1 MRCVGF
7 DLTMLY
13 LHLMEQSRRDPDI
26 LHPPAADLPCLGA
39 ALRRTA
45 NLVTRVYNAYLA
57 PSGLEVTQ
65 YSILRKI
72 ETGNAGSASE
82 LAEIV
87 GVERS
92 TLARN
97 LERLEKLGLVASSPG
112 EGRRLV
118 YHVTALGFERLD
130 VARPLWRAAQQA
142 LVDGL
147 PPEHGGQVHQELA
160 LLRKAAK
167 AVRAES

>member
-1 MRCVGF
+1 M
-7 DLTMLY
+7 
-13 LHLMEQSRRDPDI
+13 PDI
-26 LHPPAADLPCLGA
+26 GPAKQQMMGEMSETACMSA

-72 ETGNAGSASE
+72 QSGKAGSASE
-82 LAEIV
+82 LAELV

-97 LERLEKLGLVASSPG
+97 LERLVSAGLVSTLTG
-112 EGRRLV
+112 EGRRVRHEL
-118 YHVTALGFERLD
+118 TPAGEQKID
-130 VARPLWRAAQQA
+130 VALPLWREAQQA
-142 LVDGL
+142 LVNGL
-147 PPEHGGQVHQELA
+147 PEGKAPTLHEELA
-160 LLRKAAK
+160 LLRKAA
-167 AVRAES
+167 RAAQH

>member
-1 MRCVGF
+1 MN
-7 DLTMLY
+7 
-13 LHLMEQSRRDPDI
+13 DPTPGDI
-26 LHPPAADLPCLGA
+26 ACIGA

-45 NLVTRVYNAYLA
+45 NLVTRIYNAYLA

-72 ETGNAGSASE
+72 EAGRARSASE
-82 LAEIV
+82 LAEFV

-97 LERLEKLGLVASSPG
+97 LERLEKLGLISAASG

-118 YHVTALGFERLD
+118 YGLTAEGQARL
-130 VARPLWRAAQQA
+130 AAALPLWRQAQEA
-142 LVDGL
+142 LVDAL
-147 PPEHGGQVHQELA
+147 PPHRAEEIVGELA
-160 LLRKAAK
+160 LLRAAARAAPAPKAK
-167 AVRAES
+167 ADHGP

>member
-1 MRCVGF
+1 M
-7 DLTMLY
+7 
-13 LHLMEQSRRDPDI
+13 PDI
-26 LHPPAADLPCLGA
+26 GLAKQQMMGEMSETACMSA

-72 ETGNAGSASE
+72 QSGKAGSASE
-82 LAEIV
+82 LAELV

-97 LERLEKLGLVASSPG
+97 LERLVSAGLVSTLTG
-112 EGRRLV
+112 EGRRVRHEL
-118 YHVTALGFERLD
+118 TPAGEQKIDAAL
-130 VARPLWRAAQQA
+130 PLWREAQQA
-142 LVDGL
+142 LVSGL
-147 PPEHGGQVHQELA
+147 PEGKAPTLHEELA
-160 LLRKAAK
+160 LLRKAARV
-167 AVRAES
+167 AQR

>member
-1 MRCVGF
+1 MSETACI
-7 DLTMLY
+7 
-13 LHLMEQSRRDPDI
+13 S
-26 LHPPAADLPCLGA
+26 A

-72 ETGNAGSASE
+72 QSGKAGSASE
-82 LAEIV
+82 LAELV

-97 LERLEKLGLVASSPG
+97 LERLVSAGLVSTLTG
-112 EGRRLV
+112 EGRRVRHEL
-118 YHVTALGFERLD
+118 TPAGEQKIDAAL
-130 VARPLWRAAQQA
+130 PLWREAQQA
-142 LVDGL
+142 LVNGL
-147 PPEHGGQVHQELA
+147 PEGKAPTLHEELA
-160 LLRKAAK
+160 LLRKAARV
-167 AVRAES
+167 AQR

>member
-1 MRCVGF
+1 MKREMSETACI
-7 DLTMLY
+7 
-13 LHLMEQSRRDPDI
+13 S
-26 LHPPAADLPCLGA
+26 A

-72 ETGNAGSASE
+72 QSGKAGSASE
-82 LAEIV
+82 LAELV

-97 LERLEKLGLVASSPG
+97 LERLVSAGLVSTLTG
-112 EGRRLV
+112 EGRRVRHEL
-118 YHVTALGFERLD
+118 TPAGEQKIDAAL
-130 VARPLWRAAQQA
+130 PLWREAQQA
-142 LVDGL
+142 LVNGL
-147 PPEHGGQVHQELA
+147 PEGKAPTLHEELA
-160 LLRKAAK
+160 LLRKAA
-167 AVRAES
+167 RAAQH

>member
-1 MRCVGF
+1 MAAR
-7 DLTMLY
+7 TA
-13 LHLMEQSRRDPDI
+13 QAPIDI
-26 LHPPAADLPCLGA
+26 PPQPELACIGA

-57 PSGLEVTQ
+57 PAGLEVTQ

-72 ETGNAGSASE
+72 EAGKAGSASE
-82 LAEIV
+82 LADIV

-97 LERLEKLGLVASSPG
+97 LDRLEKLGLVAPRPG

-118 YHVTALGFERLD
+118 YVLTDAGIERLEI
-130 VARPLWRAAQQA
+130 AKPLWLDAQQA
-142 LVDGL
+142 LVNGL
-147 PPEHGGQVHQELA
+147 PLGHAGQVHAELA
-160 LLRKAAK
+160 LLRRAAK
-167 AVRAES
+167 GARAAGENSEM

>member
-1 MRCVGF
+1 MPEPLRIAQQTSAG
-7 DLTMLY
+7 
-13 LHLMEQSRRDPDI
+13 
-26 LHPPAADLPCLGA
+26 PPADFACIGA

-45 NLVTRVYNAYLA
+45 NLVTRIYNAWLA

-72 ETGNAGSASE
+72 QSGAACSASE

-97 LERLEKLGLVASSPG
+97 LDRLEKLGLVEVRAG
-112 EGRRLV
+112 EGRRLI
-118 YHVTALGFERLD
+118 HTLTQAGEAR
-130 VARPLWRAAQQA
+130 VAIAMPLWREAQNAMADAMPGDRAPPAVLDDLAMLRQAARSAQ
-142 LVDGL
+142 
-147 PPEHGGQVHQELA
+147 PPGE
-160 LLRKAAK
+160 
-167 AVRAES
+167 

>member
-1 MRCVGF
+1 M
-7 DLTMLY
+7 
-13 LHLMEQSRRDPDI
+13 PDI
-26 LHPPAADLPCLGA
+26 GPAKQQMMGEMSETACMSA

-72 ETGNAGSASE
+72 QSGKAGSASE
-82 LAEIV
+82 LAELV

-97 LERLEKLGLVASSPG
+97 LERLVSAGLVSTLTG
-112 EGRRLV
+112 EGRRVRHEL
-118 YHVTALGFERLD
+118 TPAGEQKIDAAL
-130 VARPLWRAAQQA
+130 PLWREAQQA
-142 LVDGL
+142 LVNGL
-147 PPEHGGQVHQELA
+147 PDGKAPTLHEELA
-160 LLRKAAK
+160 LLRKAARV
-167 AVRAES
+167 AQR

>member
-1 MRCVGF
+1 MKGE
-7 DLTMLY
+7 MP
-13 LHLMEQSRRDPDI
+13 E
-26 LHPPAADLPCLGA
+26 PACISA

-45 NLVTRVYNAYLA
+45 NLVTRVYNAYLV

-72 ETGNAGSASE
+72 QSGKAGSASE
-82 LAEIV
+82 LAELV

-97 LERLEKLGLVASSPG
+97 LDRLVAAGLVATRTG
-112 EGRRLV
+112 EGRRVRHRL
-118 YHVTALGFERLD
+118 TPQGEARIAAAL
-130 VARPLWRAAQQA
+130 PLWREAQQA

-147 PPEHGGQVHQELA
+147 PEGKTPTLHEELA
-160 LLRKAAK
+160 LLRKAA
-167 AVRAES
+167 RAAQRRQSAPSQK

>member
-1 MRCVGF
+1 MKGE
-7 DLTMLY
+7 MP
-13 LHLMEQSRRDPDI
+13 DPACI
-26 LHPPAADLPCLGA
+26 SA

-72 ETGNAGSASE
+72 QSGKADSASE
-82 LAEIV
+82 LAELV

-97 LERLEKLGLVASSPG
+97 LDRLVAAGLVATRTG
-112 EGRRLV
+112 EGRRVRHEL
-118 YHVTALGFERLD
+118 TPAGEQKIAAAL
-130 VARPLWRAAQQA
+130 PLWREAQRA

-147 PPEHGGQVHQELA
+147 PDGKAPTLHEELA
-160 LLRKAAK
+160 LLRKAA
-167 AVRAES
+167 RAAQCRQSAPSQK

>member
-1 MRCVGF
+1 MP
-7 DLTMLY
+7 
-13 LHLMEQSRRDPDI
+13 DPDETAPRI
-26 LHPPAADLPCLGA
+26 DAPIPGDIACIGA

-45 NLVTRVYNAYLA
+45 NLVTRIYNAYLA

-72 ETGNAGSASE
+72 EAGRAGSASE

-97 LERLEKLGLVASSPG
+97 LERLEKLGLIAARQG
-112 EGRRLV
+112 EGRRLL
-118 YHVTALGFERLD
+118 HELTAEGQERL
-130 VARPLWRAAQQA
+130 AAAIPLWRQAQEALVQA
-142 LVDGL
+142 L
-147 PPEHGGQVHQELA
+147 PPDRAEVIVGELA
-160 LLRKAAK
+160 LLRSAARM
-167 AVRAES
+167 AGRPTPESVHET

>member
-1 MRCVGF
+1 M
-7 DLTMLY
+7 
-13 LHLMEQSRRDPDI
+13 PDMVTAKQQMKGEMPETACI
-26 LHPPAADLPCLGA
+26 SA

-72 ETGNAGSASE
+72 QSGKAGSASE
-82 LAEIV
+82 LAELV

-97 LERLEKLGLVASSPG
+97 LERLVSAGLVSTLTG
-112 EGRRLV
+112 EGRRVRHEL
-118 YHVTALGFERLD
+118 TPAGEQKIDAAL
-130 VARPLWRAAQQA
+130 PLWREAQQA
-142 LVDGL
+142 LVNGL
-147 PPEHGGQVHQELA
+147 PEGKAPTLHEELA
-160 LLRKAAK
+160 LLRKAA
-167 AVRAES
+167 RAAQH

>member
-1 MRCVGF
+1 M
-7 DLTMLY
+7 
-13 LHLMEQSRRDPDI
+13 PDI
-26 LHPPAADLPCLGA
+26 GPAKQQMMGEMSETACMSA

-72 ETGNAGSASE
+72 QSGKAGSASE
-82 LAEIV
+82 LAELV

-97 LERLEKLGLVASSPG
+97 LERLVSAGLVSTLTG
-112 EGRRLV
+112 EGRRVRHEL
-118 YHVTALGFERLD
+118 TPAGEQKIDAAL
-130 VARPLWRAAQQA
+130 PLWREAQQA
-142 LVDGL
+142 LVNGL
-147 PPEHGGQVHQELA
+147 PEGKAPTLHEELA
-160 LLRKAAK
+160 LLRKAARV
-167 AVRAES
+167 AQR

>member
-1 MRCVGF
+1 MSETACI
-7 DLTMLY
+7 
-13 LHLMEQSRRDPDI
+13 S
-26 LHPPAADLPCLGA
+26 A

-72 ETGNAGSASE
+72 QSGKAGSASE
-82 LAEIV
+82 LAELV

-97 LERLEKLGLVASSPG
+97 LERLVSAGLVSTRTG
-112 EGRRLV
+112 EGRRVVHLL
-118 YHVTALGFERLD
+118 TPAGEQKIDAAL
-130 VARPLWRAAQQA
+130 PLWREAQQA
-142 LVDGL
+142 LVNGL
-147 PPEHGGQVHQELA
+147 PEGKAPTLHEELA
-160 LLRKAAK
+160 LLRKAA
-167 AVRAES
+167 RAAQH

>member
-1 MRCVGF
+1 MNK
-7 DLTMLY
+7 
-13 LHLMEQSRRDPDI
+13 PDDDASI
-26 LHPPAADLPCLGA
+26 VIPAQTDIPCIGA

-57 PSGLEVTQ
+57 PAGLEVTQ

-82 LAEIV
+82 LADIV

-97 LERLEKLGLVASSPG
+97 LERLDKLGLVAARSG

-118 YHVTALGFERLD
+118 YELTPLGIERLD
-130 VARPLWRAAQQA
+130 AARPLWRAAQQA
-142 LVDGL
+142 VIDGL
-147 PPEHGGQVHQELA
+147 PPSYGPQIHEELA
-160 LLRKAAK
+160 LLREAARF
-167 AVRAES
+167 ARRD

>member
-1 MRCVGF
+1 MA
-7 DLTMLY
+7 
-13 LHLMEQSRRDPDI
+13 SRRAETAVERPVQPE
-26 LHPPAADLPCLGA
+26 LVCLGA

-57 PSGLEVTQ
+57 PAGLEVTQ

-72 ETGNAGSASE
+72 EIGSAGSASE
-82 LAEIV
+82 LADIV

-97 LERLEKLGLVASSPG
+97 LERLEKLGLVSAKAG
-112 EGRRLV
+112 QGRRLV
-118 YHVTALGFERLD
+118 YVLTPQGQER
-130 VARPLWRAAQQA
+130 VNHAKPYWHQAQAA

-147 PPEHGGQVHQELA
+147 PDGHAGNVHEELA
-160 LLRKAAK
+160 LLRRAAK
-167 AVRAES
+167 SAPAAQQGR

>member
-1 MRCVGF
+1 MSETACI
-7 DLTMLY
+7 
-13 LHLMEQSRRDPDI
+13 S
-26 LHPPAADLPCLGA
+26 A

-72 ETGNAGSASE
+72 QSGKAGSASE
-82 LAEIV
+82 LAELV

-97 LERLEKLGLVASSPG
+97 LERLVSAGLVSTLTG
-112 EGRRLV
+112 EGRRVRHEL
-118 YHVTALGFERLD
+118 TPAGEQKIDAAL
-130 VARPLWRAAQQA
+130 PLWREAQQA
-142 LVDGL
+142 LVNGL
-147 PPEHGGQVHQELA
+147 PEGKAPTLHEELA
-160 LLRKAAK
+160 LLRKAA
-167 AVRAES
+167 RAAQH

>member
-1 MRCVGF
+1 MMGEMAETAC
-7 DLTMLY
+7 M
-13 LHLMEQSRRDPDI
+13 S
-26 LHPPAADLPCLGA
+26 A

-72 ETGNAGSASE
+72 QSGKAGSASE
-82 LAEIV
+82 LAELV

-97 LERLEKLGLVASSPG
+97 LERLVSAGLVSTLTG
-112 EGRRLV
+112 EGRRVRHEL
-118 YHVTALGFERLD
+118 TPAGEQKIDAAL
-130 VARPLWRAAQQA
+130 PLWREAQQA
-142 LVDGL
+142 LVNGL
-147 PPEHGGQVHQELA
+147 PEGKAPTLHEELA
-160 LLRKAAK
+160 LLRKAA
-167 AVRAES
+167 RAAQH

>member
-1 MRCVGF
+1 MSETACI
-7 DLTMLY
+7 
-13 LHLMEQSRRDPDI
+13 S
-26 LHPPAADLPCLGA
+26 A

-72 ETGNAGSASE
+72 QSGKAGSASE
-82 LAEIV
+82 LAELV

-97 LERLEKLGLVASSPG
+97 LERLVSAGLVSAGLVSARTG
-112 EGRRLV
+112 EGRRVRHEL
-118 YHVTALGFERLD
+118 TPAGSEKIDAAL
-130 VARPLWRAAQQA
+130 PLWREAQQA
-142 LVDGL
+142 LVRGL
-147 PPEHGGQVHQELA
+147 PEGKAPTLHEELA
-160 LLRKAAK
+160 LLRKAARV
-167 AVRAES
+167 AQR

>member
-1 MRCVGF
+1 
-7 DLTMLY
+7 
-13 LHLMEQSRRDPDI
+13 MEQQRRDPDM
-26 LHPPAADLPCLGA
+26 LTPPAADLPCLGA

-57 PSGLEVTQ
+57 PAELEVTQ

-72 ETGNAGSASE
+72 ETGKAGSASE
-82 LAEIV
+82 LADIV

-97 LERLEKLGLVASSPG
+97 LERLEKLGLVASTPG

-118 YHVTALGFERLD
+118 YRVTPPGFERLEA
-130 VARPLWRAAQQA
+130 ARPLWRAAQQA

-147 PPEHGGQVHQELA
+147 PADHGGQVHQELA
-160 LLRKAAK
+160 LLRKAAQ
-167 AVRAES
+167 AARRQNANVI

>member
-1 MRCVGF
+1 MSETACI
-7 DLTMLY
+7 
-13 LHLMEQSRRDPDI
+13 S
-26 LHPPAADLPCLGA
+26 A

-72 ETGNAGSASE
+72 QSGKASSASE
-82 LAEIV
+82 LAELV

-97 LERLEKLGLVASSPG
+97 LERLVSAGLVSTLTG
-112 EGRRLV
+112 EGRRVRHEL
-118 YHVTALGFERLD
+118 TPAGEQKIDAAL
-130 VARPLWRAAQQA
+130 PLWREAQQA
-142 LVDGL
+142 LVNGL
-147 PPEHGGQVHQELA
+147 PEGKAPTLHEELA
-160 LLRKAAK
+160 LLRKAA
-167 AVRAES
+167 RAAQH

>member
-1 MRCVGF
+1 MSETACI
-7 DLTMLY
+7 
-13 LHLMEQSRRDPDI
+13 S
-26 LHPPAADLPCLGA
+26 A

-72 ETGNAGSASE
+72 QSGKAGSASE
-82 LAEIV
+82 LAELV

-97 LERLEKLGLVASSPG
+97 LERLVSAGLVSTRTG
-112 EGRRLV
+112 EGRRVRHEL
-118 YHVTALGFERLD
+118 TPAGSEKIDAAL
-130 VARPLWRAAQQA
+130 PLWREAQQA
-142 LVDGL
+142 LESGL
-147 PPEHGGQVHQELA
+147 PEGKAPTLHEELA
-160 LLRKAAK
+160 LLRKAARV
-167 AVRAES
+167 AQR

>member
-1 MRCVGF
+1 MSETACI
-7 DLTMLY
+7 
-13 LHLMEQSRRDPDI
+13 S
-26 LHPPAADLPCLGA
+26 A

-72 ETGNAGSASE
+72 QSGKAGSASE
-82 LAEIV
+82 LAELV

-97 LERLEKLGLVASSPG
+97 LERLVSAGLVSTLTG
-112 EGRRLV
+112 EGRRVRHEL
-118 YHVTALGFERLD
+118 TPAGEQKIDAAL
-130 VARPLWRAAQQA
+130 PLWREAQQA
-142 LVDGL
+142 LVSGL
-147 PPEHGGQVHQELA
+147 PEGKAPTLHEELA
-160 LLRKAAK
+160 LLRKAARV
-167 AVRAES
+167 AQR

>member
-1 MRCVGF
+1 MSETACI
-7 DLTMLY
+7 
-13 LHLMEQSRRDPDI
+13 S
-26 LHPPAADLPCLGA
+26 A

-72 ETGNAGSASE
+72 QSGKAGSASE
-82 LAEIV
+82 LAELV

-97 LERLEKLGLVASSPG
+97 LERLVSAGLVSTLTG
-112 EGRRLV
+112 EGRRVRHEL
-118 YHVTALGFERLD
+118 TPAGEQKIDAAL
-130 VARPLWRAAQQA
+130 PLWQEAQQA
-142 LVDGL
+142 LVNGL
-147 PPEHGGQVHQELA
+147 PEGKAPTLHEELA
-160 LLRKAAK
+160 LLRKAA
-167 AVRAES
+167 RAAQH